1 MNRHHYA
8 LFIRNCHLIMLLR
21 REYDEANL
29 NTFSPAEWRWQI
41 PQVSAER
48 PLSDRLLPRC
58 CPFLGG

>member
-41 PQVSAER
+41 PQVSIENHR
-48 PLSDRLLPRC
+48 SS
-58 CPFLGG
+58 FSFV